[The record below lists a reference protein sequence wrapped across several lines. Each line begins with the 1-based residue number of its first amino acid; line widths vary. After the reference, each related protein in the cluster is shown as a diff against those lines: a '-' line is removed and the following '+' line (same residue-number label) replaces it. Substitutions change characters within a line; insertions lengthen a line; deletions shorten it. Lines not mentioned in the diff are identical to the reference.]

1 MKGNFERCLAETLK
15 WEGGWSD
22 HPEDPGGATNKG
34 VTLATYRAWKG
45 RATKADL
52 RKITDAE
59 VAAIYK
65 AWYWQPVRGD
75 ELPAGLD
82 LVAFD
87 AAVNSG
93 PSRSAKWLQLAVGAV
108 QDGKIGP
115 ATIKAAGKQYQPAA
129 IMRAIAIRRG
139 FLKSLKAW
147 PTFGKGWTARLDAI
161 EAAALAMADH
171 QVARPDVEPVEKVGA
186 PAWTW
191 FAEALAKIVDQFTRK
206 WRL

>member
-1 MKGNFERCLAETLK
+1 MKGNFERCLPHVLQY
-15 WEGGWSD
+15 EGGFVN
-22 HPEDPGGATNKG
+22 HPADPGGATNKG
-34 VTLATYRAWKG
+34 ITIATYRKWKPG
-45 RATKADL
+45 ATVAQL
-52 RKITDAE
+52 RGITDAE

-93 PSRSAKWLQLAVGAV
+93 PSRSAKWLQLAVGV
-108 QDGKIGP
+108 DQDGKIGP
-115 ATIKAAGKQYQPAA
+115 ATIKAAGYNYPPAA

-139 FLKSLKAW
+139 FLKSLKTW

-171 QVARPDVEPVEKVGA
+171 QVARPDVEPVEAPA

-191 FAEALAKIVDQFTRK
+191 FADALAKIADQFTRK